1 MRMKG
6 ERENAVL
13 ALDYLSISISPDRL
27 RLGPL
32 VWSGWEFGYRL
43 LILIKAFLFFFFLNK
58 LLVSALSHD
67 IINLERTRNIPCTL
81 FYVA

>member
-13 ALDYLSISISPDRL
+13 ALDYLSISIPTERL

-32 VWSGWEFGYRL
+32 VWSGWNLVIGYS
-43 LILIKAFLFFFFLNK
+43 F
-58 LLVSALSHD
+58 
-67 IINLERTRNIPCTL
+67 
-81 FYVA
+81 